1 VRYAVVIEK
10 AQKNYSAYSPDVPGC
25 ITTGKTVQQTL
36 NNMREALLFHFE
48 GLREDGQVI
57 PDPQALV
64 DYIELSVMATTHK
77 SRRRRNGKT
86 PAAA

>member
-1 VRYAVVIEK
+1 MRYAIVIEK
-10 AQKNYSAYSPDVPGC
+10 ARKNYSAYSPDVPGC

-36 NNMREALLFHFE
+36 KNMREALLFHFD
-48 GLREDGQVI
+48 GLREDGQAI

-64 DYIELSVMATTHK
+64 DYIELPAKVAGHT

-86 PAAA
+86 SAAA

>member
-1 VRYAVVIEK
+1 MRYAIVIEK
-10 AQKNYSAYSPDVPGC
+10 AHKNYSAYSPDVPGC

-36 NNMREALLFHFE
+36 NNMREALVFHFE
-48 GLREDGQVI
+48 GLREDGQAI

-64 DYIELSVMATTHK
+64 DYIELPMKVASRK

-86 PAAA
+86 PTAA

>member
-1 VRYAVVIEK
+1 MRYAIVIEK
-10 AQKNYSAYSPDVPGC
+10 ARKNYSAYSPDVPGC

-48 GLREDGQVI
+48 GLREDGQLI

-64 DYIELSVMATTHK
+64 DYIELPITAATHK
-77 SRRRRNGKT
+77 SRRRRNGKR
-86 PAAA
+86 PVAA